1 VTRSPP
7 APVVRYGEHPD
18 QVANLHS
25 PAGGGEPWPVVV
37 LLHGGFWR
45 AAWDRTLMTPLAR
58 DLAARGFLAWN
69 AEYRRVGQDGGGWPG
84 TLLDAA
90 AAIDAVATIEEADTD
105 RVAVVGHSAGGHLA
119 LWLAARDRLP
129 AGAPGA
135 GAVVRPRL
143 AVSLA
148 GVADLVVGAEAGVGG
163 GACEALLG
171 GSPDAVPERYAAA
184 SPAALVPLGIPQLV
198 VHGAWDDIV
207 PAVQSS
213 AYAARARA
221 AGDDVELV
229 ELPDADHFDV
239 IEPEH
244 PAWDV
249 VLARLARSP

>member
-1 VTRSPP
+1 
-7 APVVRYGEHPD
+7 VVRYGDHPD
-18 QVANLHS
+18 QVANLHQ
-25 PAGGGEPWPVVV
+25 PAADGGPWPAVV

-45 AAWDRTLMTPLAR
+45 AGWDRTLMTPLAN
-58 DLAARGFLAWN
+58 DLAAKGFLAWN

-84 TLLDAA
+84 TLLDVSASL
-90 AAIDAVATIEEADTD
+90 DALAGVEQADTE

-129 AGAPGA
+129 VGAPGA
-135 GAVVRPRL
+135 GARVRPRL

-148 GVADLVVGAEAGVGG
+148 GVADLVAGAEDGLGG

-171 GSPDAVPERYAAA
+171 GSPDAVPERYAAV
-184 SPAALVPLGIPQLV
+184 SPAALVPLGVRQLL
-198 VHGAWDDIV
+198 VHGRRDDIV
-207 PAVQSS
+207 PPGQSS
-213 AYAARARA
+213 AYAAAARA

-239 IEPEH
+239 IEPAH

-249 VLARLARSP
+249 VLARLAGLR

>member
-1 VTRSPP
+1 VRLPP

-18 QVANLHS
+18 QIANLHR
-25 PAGGGEPWPVVV
+25 PAGGGEPWRVVV

-45 AAWDRTLMTPLAR
+45 AGWDRTLMTGLAR
-58 DLAARGFLAWN
+58 DLAAHGFLAWN
-69 AEYRRVGQDGGGWPG
+69 VEYRRVGQDGGGWPG
-84 TLLDAA
+84 TLLDVA
-90 AAIDAVATIEEADTD
+90 AAIDALATVEEADTD

-129 AGAPGA
+129 AGAPG
-135 GAVVRPRL
+135 GGTVVRPRL

-148 GVADLVVGAEAGVGG
+148 GVADLVAGAEAGVGA

-171 GSPDAVPERYAAA
+171 GSPDVVPERYAAA

-198 VHGAWDDIV
+198 VHGARDDIV

-239 IEPEH
+239 IDPEH
-244 PAWDV
+244 PAWDI
-249 VLARLARSP
+249 VLGRLARST